1 MNRDV
6 GFLCWKDTK
15 SWMEQMKGTRWESMV
30 KKENSLFKKKVNE
43 VASKEKLLEKMD
55 EFMKAKSSIFF
66 QYQNIIVKQ
75 YGSYEYEWFHHSD
88 SSKTYIVSDIFLY
101 KEHIFQI
108 KASSNGSEKY
118 RLESLHKWYINN
130 VGPNVIVKNHI
141 CYVLTAKNKLWYNS
155 LIAIDYKSGK
165 IIKTIY
171 EEKDKQFNLSLVKG
185 DNECIF
191 LIRDN
196 SGKQNLFVI
205 DELEIAYENL
215 VLQSYFPIGYYKGKI
230 CYFFNLNN
238 IWYSKGFKINN
249 FSNEIEY
256 ASLKNNIL
264 ILRDNGLKRVFDF
277 KMKEIYNFYGNLI
290 LNKFVENPFD
300 RFFID
305 FTDSGIQEFHNSSHV
320 FVNKTCYRPY
330 CKVKRYFVDDIDIPL
345 IVAKPFCNIKGL
357 MVTAYGGY
365 GLPTTLSSTR
375 WKPYLEDGWI
385 IAYACVRGSGD
396 VDKAWADAAR
406 TYNKGFAC
414 EDLESCIL
422 YLQKKYK
429 ISNNHTC
436 IYGRSAGGYLVGAT
450 VKKNPDGKLFKMA
463 YTEVPYV
470 DVLQTTTN
478 PKLPLTILEYD
489 EFGNPADGIE
499 EFRTIMELSPVNIE
513 TSPDIFV
520 LIRTSEH
527 DSEVFTYE
535 SYKWLEALREN
546 KKNDATKLLYNT
558 LNKGH
563 FVMDYENF
571 SEDFFL
577 LKSFRDVKQE
587 R

>member
-1 MNRDV
+1 MIRDI

-30 KKENSLFKKKVNE
+30 KKENSLFKKKVSE
-43 VASKEKLLEKMD
+43 VASKEMLLEKME
-55 EFMKAKSSIFF
+55 EFIKAKQSIFF
-66 QYQNIIVKQ
+66 RYKNIIVKQ
-75 YGSYEYEWFHHSD
+75 YGSYEYEWFYDSN

-101 KEHIFQI
+101 KEHIYQI

-118 RLESLHKWYINN
+118 RLESSDSWHIDN
-130 VGPNVIVKNHI
+130 VGTNVIVKDNI

-165 IIKTIY
+165 VLKTIY
-171 EEKDKQFNLSLVKG
+171 EEKDKRFNLNLIRG
-185 DNECIF
+185 DNNCIF

-205 DELEIAYENL
+205 EGLEIAYENN
-215 VLQSYFPIGYYKGKI
+215 VLQSYFPIGYHKGI
-230 CYFFNLNN
+230 ISYFFNINN
-238 IWYSKGFKINN
+238 IWYSKGFKIHN

-277 KMKEIYNFYGNLI
+277 KGKEIYNFYGNLI
-290 LNKFVENPFD
+290 LNKFVEYPFE

-305 FTDSGIQEFHNSSHV
+305 FTDSGIQEFHD
-320 FVNKTCYRPY
+320 FVNKSCYQPY
-330 CKVKRYFVDDIDIPL
+330 CKVKRYFIGDIKIPL
-345 IVAKPFCNIKGL
+345 IVAKPLCKIKGL
-357 MVTAYGGY
+357 MITAYGGY
-365 GLPTTLSSTR
+365 GLPTSLSSTR

-396 VDKAWADAAR
+396 VDKAWANSAR
-406 TYNKGFAC
+406 TYNKSLAC
-414 EDLESCIL
+414 EDLESCIR
-422 YLQKKYK
+422 YLQKKYN
-429 ISNNHTC
+429 ISSNHTC

-450 VKKNPDGKLFKMA
+450 VARNPDGKLFKMA

-470 DVLQTTTN
+470 DVLRTTTN

-489 EFGNPADGIE
+489 EFGNPADGIQ
-499 EFRTIMELSPVNIE
+499 EFRTIMELSPVNIQS
-513 TSPDIFV
+513 SPDIFI
-520 LIRTSEH
+520 LIRTSEN
-527 DSEVFTYE
+527 DSEVFAYE
-535 SYKWLEALREN
+535 SYKWLEALRGN
-546 KKNDATKLLYNT
+546 KKNDTTKLLYNT
-558 LNKGH
+558 QNKGH
-563 FVMDYENF
+563 FVNGKSGYENF